1 MTTGPAVL
9 ALVLVAANLDLL
21 PPTGI
26 TLVALPMKIHGGSGG
41 PLRAMAIVE
50 ER

>member
-1 MTTGPAVL
+1 MITGPAVL
-9 ALVLVAANLDLL
+9 ALFVAA

-41 PLRAMAIVE
+41 PLRAIAIVE